1 MSAPKPRRSWVP
13 SSRTSTSDHGMKRQP
28 QGDCLEWMSS
38 ILGALHD
45 TRHLRILELL
55 MQQEL
60 CVSELVEALQ
70 LHKYEASRILGLLR
84 HAGLLDDR
92 REGRWIHYFVSKSV
106 REDAFGRGLLKA
118 IHARIIA
125 SGEMAE
131 DFTRLEKHFA
141 VGAEKAGTKP
151 LAA

>member
-1 MSAPKPRRSWVP
+1 MR
-13 SSRTSTSDHGMKRQP
+13 RQP
-28 QGDCLEWMSS
+28 KGDCLAWMSS

-60 CVSELVEALQ
+60 CVSQLGEALL
-70 LHKYEASRILGLLR
+70 LHEYEASRILGLLR

-92 REGRWIHYFVSKSV
+92 REGRWIYYSISKSV
-106 REDAFGRGLLKA
+106 SEDPFGQHLLKA
-118 IHARIIA
+118 FNKRVID

-131 DFTRLEKHFA
+131 DFARLGKRLA
-141 VGAEKAGTKP
+141 VQAAKAGTGP

>member
-1 MSAPKPRRSWVP
+1 MSALKPRRSWVP

-60 CVSELVEALQ
+60 CVSELVETLQ

-92 REGRWIHYFVSKSV
+92 REGRWIYYS
-106 REDAFGRGLLKA
+106 
-118 IHARIIA
+118 I
-125 SGEMAE
+125 
-131 DFTRLEKHFA
+131 
-141 VGAEKAGTKP
+141 
-151 LAA
+151 